1 MAITDNPKVTVTA
14 SYRILKFAE
23 GANPE
28 IDTPFDVI
36 EKQEI
41 FEGEEAVKI
50 LETVNG
56 GITNAND

>member
-28 IDTPFDVI
+28 TDPPFDVT

-41 FEGEEAVKI
+41 FEGKEAIKI
-50 LETVNG
+50 LEKVNG
-56 GITNAND
+56 GIKNAND